1 MRKQSEHSSF
11 PGIGGSS
18 LLIIFAVLC
27 LTVFSL
33 LGLSTVKANQR
44 LSDISIKA
52 ISDYYAADCKAEE
65 IFARLRQGEMPDGVS
80 ETDGIWRYTCTISDT
95 QTLVVEIQRSN
106 WEVLRWQAVS
116 TVQWESDQRL
126 ELWDGTSQ

>member
-1 MRKQSEHSSF
+1 MRKQSEHSRF

-18 LLIIFAVLC
+18 LLIMFAVLC

-33 LGLSTVKANQR
+33 LALSTVKANQR
-44 LSDISIKA
+44 LSDISTKA

-95 QTLVVEIQRSN
+95 QTLVVEIQRSD
-106 WEVLRWQAVS
+106 WKVLRWQAVS
-116 TVQWESDQRL
+116 TAQWEADEHL

>member
-1 MRKQSEHSSF
+1 MRKQNEHNSF

-27 LTVFSL
+27 LTVFCL

-44 LSDISIKA
+44 LSDVSIKA

-65 IFARLRQGEMPDGVS
+65 ILTLLRHGETPEGVS
-80 ETDGIWRYTCTISDT
+80 VQDGICRYTCTISET
-95 QTLVVEIQRSN
+95 QTLVDEYDRNTNEI
-106 WEVLRWQAVS
+106 LRWQAVS
-116 TVQWESDQRL
+116 TAQWEADEHL
-126 ELWDGTSQ
+126 ELWDGSSQ